1 MYEMYLVPAVAY
13 QVFFFTFCFFMFTS
27 HKCMHIYIHTCIHIY
42 FTVAVRMT
50 KLVMRHSWVGDLLHV
65 EYSQI
70 AFSRW
75 LILYAFR
82 LHLMWT
88 YIIVMFFPPKIAG
101 FFICKTLLIEI
112 TLLITVAAFFT
123 VLMLMRER
131 DKPTTDNRQPPPPQY
146 GQAYI
151 FFCSCLKGWLQAL
164 GVGSRSLMVFQW
176 VFVRSDC
183 APPGGLRSSPRVIY
197 YLSPPPAALWLRGRC
212 QQRRGGGDDCKGV
225 LHIRQD
231 RGQRPTLREYGKVI
245 DMYYIE
251 EVV

>member
-1 MYEMYLVPAVAY
+1 M
-13 QVFFFTFCFFMFTS
+13 
-27 HKCMHIYIHTCIHIY
+27 
-42 FTVAVRMT
+42 
-50 KLVMRHSWVGDLLHV
+50 

-70 AFSRW
+70 AFSRR
-75 LILYAFR
+75 LILYAFS

-88 YIIVMFFPPKIAG
+88 YILLMFFPKSAV
-101 FFICKTLLIEI
+101 FFICKTLLIRI
-112 TLLITVAAFFT
+112 TLLITVPAFFT

-131 DKPTTDNRQPPPPQY
+131 YGVFFQY
-146 GQAYI
+146 RQAYI

-231 RGQRPTLREYGKVI
+231 RGQRPTLREYGENKVI
-245 DMYYIE
+245 DMYYTE
-251 EVV
+251 EFV

>member
-1 MYEMYLVPAVAY
+1 MN
-13 QVFFFTFCFFMFTS
+13 
-27 HKCMHIYIHTCIHIY
+27 
-42 FTVAVRMT
+42 
-50 KLVMRHSWVGDLLHV
+50 LHNCNV
-65 EYSQI
+65 
-70 AFSRW
+70 
-75 LILYAFR
+75 
-82 LHLMWT
+82 
-88 YIIVMFFPPKIAG
+88 FPPKVL
-101 FFICKTLLIEI
+101 FLICKTILIRI

-131 DKPTTDNRQPPPPQY
+131 DKPPSQY

-151 FFCSCLKGWLQAL
+151 FFCSSLKGWLQAL

-197 YLSPPPAALWLRGRC
+197 YLSPPPATLWLRGRC

-225 LHIRQD
+225 LHIRQN
-231 RGQRPTLREYGKVI
+231 RGQWPTMRECGEVI